1 MTFTSSSRL
10 PGPIRAIATARAIS
24 LLGDEIALLALLFRA
39 KGELGHWGV
48 AAMLIAGTAPL
59 VLFGPFAGLLVD
71 RVRVRPLLI
80 ATLTAQ
86 AITCVAL
93 AFSSGIALLALI
105 GLLATATSVVTPAF
119 QVLIPT
125 LVSDEELPRA
135 MGLAQSLFAIA
146 GVAGPFLG
154 GILFATFGFNWVMLL
169 NAATFVVIAGV
180 VLVLRVD
187 RAPERASGEKDINDN
202 WRSGLRIIGRE
213 PLLRSLAILLVM
225 VVLTFG
231 VVNVVEIFYTTVV
244 LHAGPRA
251 YGVLGLCMGAGM
263 LVASSL
269 TGKLTSRFLHAER
282 VFLFACA
289 SLIALLF
296 AFSQVRSVWQAAIV
310 LFIVGLANA
319 VLNIQANL
327 LLVRSTMEVA
337 QFRGR
342 IFSAV
347 SSLMSASQIISIAI
361 GGALLAIW
369 GPRTIIMSGSI
380 AAAFALALTFR
391 PVLEAGASELIA
403 VEATSF

>member
-1 MTFTSSSRL
+1 MTFTSSPKL
-10 PGPIRAIATARAIS
+10 PSSIRWIASARAIS

-39 KGELGHWGV
+39 KAELGHWGV

-71 RVRVRPLLI
+71 RIRVRPLLI
-80 ATLTAQ
+80 ATLAAQ
-86 AITCVAL
+86 AVICVAL

-105 GLLATATSVVTPAF
+105 ALLATATAVVTPAL

-154 GILFATFGFNWVMLL
+154 GILFATFGFNWVALL
-169 NAATFVVIAGV
+169 DAATFVVIAGV
-180 VLVLRVD
+180 VLALRVD
-187 RAPERASGEKDINDN
+187 RAPQPASDGKDTSDN
-202 WRSGLRIIGRE
+202 WRSGLRFIGQE

-269 TGKLTSRFLHAER
+269 TGKLTSKFVHAER
-282 VFLFACA
+282 VFLVACA

-296 AFSQVRSVWQAAIV
+296 AFSQVQSVWQAGIV
-310 LFIVGLANA
+310 LFVVGLANA

-327 LLVRSTMEVA
+327 LLVRSTKELA

-342 IFSAV
+342 IFAAV

-361 GGALLAIW
+361 GGALLAVW

-380 AAAFALALTFR
+380 AAAIALAMTFR
-391 PVLEAGASELIA
+391 PVLEAGASELLA
-403 VEATSF
+403 VETSPA

>member
-1 MTFTSSSRL
+1 MTFTSPSKL
-10 PGPIRAIATARAIS
+10 PRSIRWIASARAIS

-59 VLFGPFAGLLVD
+59 VLVGPFAGLLVD

-86 AITCVAL
+86 AIICVAL
-93 AFSSGIALLALI
+93 ALSSGVALLALI
-105 GLLATATSVVTPAF
+105 GLLATATSVVTPAL

-135 MGLAQSLFAIA
+135 MGLSQSLFALA

-154 GILFATFGFNWVMLL
+154 GILFATFGFNSVVLVD
-169 NAATFVVIAGV
+169 ASTFIVIAGV
-180 VLVLRVD
+180 ILALRVD
-187 RAPERASGEKDINDN
+187 RAPQSAPGEKATSDN
-202 WRSGLRIIGRE
+202 WRSGLLIIGRE
-213 PLLRSLAILLVM
+213 PLLRSLAVLLVM

-251 YGVLGLCMGAGM
+251 YGLLGLCMGAGM

-269 TGKLTSRFLHAER
+269 TGKLTSRFVRAER

-296 AFSQVRSVWQAAIV
+296 AFSKVRSVWQAAIV
-310 LFIVGLANA
+310 LFVVGLANA
-319 VLNIQANL
+319 VL
-327 LLVRSTMEVA
+327 
-337 QFRGR
+337 
-342 IFSAV
+342 
-347 SSLMSASQIISIAI
+347 
-361 GGALLAIW
+361 
-369 GPRTIIMSGSI
+369 
-380 AAAFALALTFR
+380 
-391 PVLEAGASELIA
+391 
-403 VEATSF
+403 